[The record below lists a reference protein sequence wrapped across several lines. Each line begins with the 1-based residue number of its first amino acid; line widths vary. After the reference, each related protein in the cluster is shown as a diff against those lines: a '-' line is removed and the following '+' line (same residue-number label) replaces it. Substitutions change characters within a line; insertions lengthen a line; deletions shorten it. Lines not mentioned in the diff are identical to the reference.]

1 VARPAQIEILRR
13 LAAPVYAPQ
22 IASAIGIS
30 MLVPVLPLYLT
41 QQGLGFT
48 QTSVVLA
55 AAGLGG
61 VIGSLPSGGLVARFG
76 DRTLMMLA
84 LVIMALAAA
93 LVGFTTVVVAL
104 FALRLAIGAGAAGLR
119 LANQTRITHSVEG
132 AHRGRAMSL
141 MGGSFRLANLVGPL
155 VGGALVD
162 LVGFKATFV
171 VVGVVIGAG
180 LVPATLHRPLP
191 AAPGDSRRPVAAHRP
206 GVLRALWRHRRLLA
220 RGGPGPALVMTV
232 RSGRLVVVPL
242 IGDQLGL
249 SPTAVGAL
257 IAIGTG
263 ADLLLFPLAGHV
275 MDRYG
280 RLASMVPAFG
290 LLGVGLFVLAAA
302 ETTSMVVVAGI
313 IMGVG
318 NGMSAGTMLTLASDL
333 APPEEPGPFLAAM
346 SAMQDSGR
354 IAGPLAVGWF
364 ADAAGL
370 GTSAFVLAVAMFVGI
385 SWIVLVIGETA
396 PHIRGQSG
404 WW

>member
-1 VARPAQIEILRR
+1 
-13 LAAPVYAPQ
+13 
-22 IASAIGIS
+22 
-30 MLVPVLPLYLT
+30 
-41 QQGLGFT
+41 
-48 QTSVVLA
+48 
-55 AAGLGG
+55 
-61 VIGSLPSGGLVARFG
+61 
-76 DRTLMMLA
+76 
-84 LVIMALAAA
+84 
-93 LVGFTTVVVAL
+93 
-104 FALRLAIGAGAAGLR
+104 
-119 LANQTRITHSVEG
+119 
-132 AHRGRAMSL
+132 
-141 MGGSFRLANLVGPL
+141 
-155 VGGALVD
+155 
-162 LVGFKATFV
+162 
-171 VVGVVIGAG
+171 
-180 LVPATLHRPLP
+180 
-191 AAPGDSRRPVAAHRP
+191 
-206 GVLRALWRHRRLLA
+206 
-220 RGGPGPALVMTV
+220 MTV

-257 IAIGTG
+257 IAVGTG

-346 SAMQDSGR
+346 AAMQDSGR

-385 SWIVLVIGETA
+385 SWIVFVIGETA
-396 PHIRGQSG
+396 PHIRGRSG
-404 WW
+404 WP

>member
-1 VARPAQIEILRR
+1 VVRPAQIEILRR

-22 IASAIGIS
+22 LASAIGIS

-41 QQGLGFT
+41 EQGLGFT

-55 AAGLGG
+55 AAGMGG

-76 DRTLMMLA
+76 DRTLMTLA

-119 LANQTRITHSVEG
+119 LANQTRITLSVEG
-132 AHRGRAMSL
+132 THRGRAMSL
-141 MGGSFRLANLVGPL
+141 MGGSFRLANLIGPL

-191 AAPGDSRRPVAAHRP
+191 AAPEDSRRAVAAHRP

-220 RGGPGPALVMTV
+220 KSGPGPALVMTV

-257 IAIGTG
+257 IAVGTG

-280 RLASMVPAFG
+280 RLAI
-290 LLGVGLFVLAAA
+290 GLFVLAAA

-333 APPEEPGPFLAAM
+333 APPEEPGPFMAAM
-346 SAMQDSGR
+346 TAMQDSGR

-385 SWIVLVIGETA
+385 FWIVVVIGETA

-404 WW
+404 WS